1 MVRIRFGIGVAM
13 YAIAGLLVRAAV
25 PRLIGA
31 LARMFAGA
39 VAFAIGVVLVGSGV
53 WSALRRWRRG
63 RAAVEEV
70 TQIAA

>member
-1 MVRIRFGIGVAM
+1 
-13 YAIAGLLVRAAV
+13 
-25 PRLIGA
+25 
-31 LARMFAGA
+31 MFAGA